1 MAHGDGM
8 VNAMDEEPIVQR
20 NSTATLIHKM
30 KEDALVTA
38 PNRSLSMQPDA
49 AADPQQKWAD
59 SWNNWL
65 ARAIEA
71 ERDFMHDVHAQVI
84 AEERKLWR
92 REIQDKLSSE
102 TRVLSEQI
110 KALQAEVSG
119 LRTALAEQRAVVGL
133 YKELGDQAVRL
144 HALGTQV
151 AGFAKDV
158 GPFVE
163 RLRRLGLEQ

>member
-20 NSTATLIHKM
+20 KSTATLIHKM

-38 PNRSLSMQPDA
+38 PN
-49 AADPQQKWAD
+49 
-59 SWNNWL
+59 
-65 ARAIEA
+65 
-71 ERDFMHDVHAQVI
+71 
-84 AEERKLWR
+84 
-92 REIQDKLSSE
+92 
-102 TRVLSEQI
+102 
-110 KALQAEVSG
+110 
-119 LRTALAEQRAVVGL
+119 RAVVGL